1 MVVGFTKQL
10 MVLEPDATQVE
21 IAEDMIERNG
31 DYPAK
36 HGADYRKVITKN
48 GIYYCSDYIPIVFF
62 CG

>member
-21 IAEDMIERNG
+21 IAEDMIERNA

-48 GIYYCSDYIPIVFF
+48 GDILLQ
-62 CG
+62 